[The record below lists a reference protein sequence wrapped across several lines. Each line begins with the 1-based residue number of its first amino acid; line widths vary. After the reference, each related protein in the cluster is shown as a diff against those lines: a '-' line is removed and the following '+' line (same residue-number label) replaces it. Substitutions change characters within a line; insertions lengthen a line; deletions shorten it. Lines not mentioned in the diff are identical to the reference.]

1 MLLSSIIK
9 SSQVRIVKKP
19 ETVDHDKDV
28 VIDVLAN
35 KIAEAES
42 LANTIIENAKI
53 EAEKIVS
60 KAVKD
65 SEKVLEDTH
74 LQVKS
79 ICDKA
84 REDGYKAGYAEGYSE
99 GKEASDE
106 LIREANEIKK
116 GYLKERE
123 IILSNIEKDVV
134 NMVMALCEKIVN
146 QKITDDEEAI
156 ISVVLK
162 GIDSLNVK
170 ENLIIKVSKDDY
182 DIVEMSKQRILVM
195 ANLIEDIEVR
205 IDSTLSKGGCIIE
218 GSKGNVD
225 VSVGLQIE
233 EMKKLLTTLL
243 NSE

>member
-1 MLLSSIIK
+1 MSLSSIIK
-9 SSQVRIVKKP
+9 SSQVRIVKKT
-19 ETVDHDKDV
+19 ESISHEQD
-28 VIDVLAN
+28 IGAEVLAD
-35 KIAEAES
+35 KIAEAKK
-42 LANTIIENAKI
+42 LANSIVENAKI
-53 EAEKIVS
+53 EAGKIVS
-60 KAVKD
+60 KAIKD
-65 SEKVLEDTH
+65 SEKILEDTH
-74 LQVKS
+74 LKVKS

-84 REDGYKAGYAEGYSE
+84 RGEGYKAGYDEGYAE
-99 GKEASDE
+99 GKETSDE

-123 IILSNIEKDVV
+123 IVLSNIEKDVV
-134 NMVMALCEKIVN
+134 NMVITLCEKIIN
-146 QKITDDEEAI
+146 QKIIDDEEAI

-182 DIVEMSKQRILVM
+182 DIVEMSKQRILAK

-225 VSVGLQIE
+225 VSVDLQIE